1 MLSVNNHGMLR
12 SSQVLFCQKGALP
25 SEYFWLGD
33 VQEAIEIEDIDM
45 DSGAEAALTQ
55 LQTTSWKGCKRQEE
69 LEWDRF
75 LTQISY
81 LDHHS
86 T

>member
-12 SSQVLFCQKGALP
+12 SSQVLLCQKGALP

-45 DSGAEAALTQ
+45 IQGQRQ
-55 LQTTSWKGCKRQEE
+55 L
-69 LEWDRF
+69 
-75 LTQISY
+75 
-81 LDHHS
+81 
-86 T
+86 